1 MNRTKRAKIMIAAIA
16 LVGAVGVSAN
26 AFTAT
31 GLATSGQ
38 AASGQFVGGTVS
50 QSVNGATL
58 TSIVYG
64 FTDGTNTVVDEV
76 TLTFAND
83 LTDGMTPTVA
93 FTGGDAG
100 TFTCAAIAVEA
111 GSNTS
116 LCDGDTVTNI
126 TGINVT
132 VPSS

>member
-1 MNRTKRAKIMIAAIA
+1 MIVAERAKLMIAAVTLA
-16 LVGAVGVSAN
+16 GAVALGST
-26 AFTAT
+26 AFTST

-38 AASGQFVGGTVS
+38 AASAQFVGGTVS
-50 QSVNGATL
+50 QSVTGATL
-58 TSIVYG
+58 SIIAYG
-64 FTDGTNTVVDEV
+64 YTDGTNTVVDEV

-93 FTGGDAG
+93 FLGGDAG
-100 TFTCAAIAVEA
+100 SFTCDPIISEV

-126 TGINVT
+126 TGIAVT
-132 VPSS
+132 VA